1 MGSQSLFTRG
11 MIKYSESL
19 ILVWKISSIEARN
32 LSASFLEPQHF
43 FLGLLKSVDI
53 NLSSISQFLEF
64 DTPKL
69 AEIARDLS
77 DVRMAFDRS
86 QIESTPMRRR
96 LRKIEIEN
104 KDITLSE
111 KKLRRSSEA
120 RAIFKFSEAYVGDG
134 IVKPIHILSIISESQ
149 IPSILKVLDYH
160 QNSISSLLNES
171 TLIAMAD
178 LNKSQKFH
186 SSTFSDFIN
195 LVQAYGWKLDWN
207 RTFVNGVINWHLKI
221 SKNDISRIIHVQ
233 NIAEAITELSEQIT
247 KEIQ

>member
-1 MGSQSLFTRG
+1 

-19 ILVWKISSIEARN
+19 NLVWKISSIEARN
-32 LSASFLEPQHF
+32 LSARFIEPQHL

-53 NLSSISQFLEF
+53 NLSAFSQFLEF
-64 DTPKL
+64 DTTKL
-69 AEIARDLS
+69 AQIARDLS
-77 DVRMAFDRS
+77 DVRMAFDRC
-86 QIESTPMRRR
+86 QIESTPVRRR
-96 LRKIEIEN
+96 LRIIETEN

-111 KKLRRSSEA
+111 KKLRRSTES
-120 RAIFKFSEAYVGDG
+120 RAIFKFAEAYVGDG

-178 LNKSQKFH
+178 LDNSQKLD

-195 LVQAYGWKLDWN
+195 LVEAYGWKLDWN
-207 RTFVNGVINWHLKI
+207 RTLIKGVLNWRLQI
-221 SKNDISRIIHVQ
+221 FKNHISRIVHMQ
-233 NIAEAITELSEQIT
+233 NIDEAISELSKQIT
-247 KEIQ
+247 KR

>member
-1 MGSQSLFTRG
+1 

-19 ILVWKISSIEARN
+19 NLVWKISTIEARN
-32 LSASFLEPQHF
+32 LSARFIEPQHL

-53 NLSSISQFLEF
+53 KLSAISQFHEF

-77 DVRMAFDRS
+77 DVRMAFDRCH
-86 QIESTPMRRR
+86 IESTPVRRR

-104 KDITLSE
+104 KEITLSE
-111 KKLRRSSEA
+111 KKLRRSTES
-120 RAIFKFSEAYVGDG
+120 RAIFKFAEAYVGDG
-134 IVKPIHILSIISESQ
+134 VVKPIHILSIISESQ
-149 IPSILKVLDYH
+149 IPSILNVLDYY

-171 TLIAMAD
+171 TLIALAD
-178 LNKSQKFH
+178 LDNSQKLD

-207 RTFVNGVINWHLKI
+207 RTFIKGILNWRLKI
-221 SKNDISRIIHVQ
+221 SKNHISRIIHVQ
-233 NIAEAITELSEQIT
+233 NIDEAITELSKQIT
-247 KEIQ
+247 KK